1 MLTKVII
8 IGFVTIYFRISS
20 DLPIVFYMKI
30 PEILLNSLK
39 RWGIFIF
46 IVTTFVFLF
55 LIIHRKVYAYYSIQP
70 TYKINLAPLEVLHK
84 PDWCSEPYFSETIRA
99 SMQMSGQV
107 SLFDEGL
114 VNQLLNKYQKNGW
127 VAKVKSIE
135 KQFPNKMK
143 IQLELRR
150 PVAVVEIKKL
160 SNRSFYYLVDKNG
173 VRLPSEYYTIPP
185 IPVTLPVIVGV
196 RSSPPLA
203 GEKWLDKG
211 LSDALD
217 VAGVLK
223 KYQVYPK
230 LDVAIIDITNIAGK
244 VNKKSSEIVIVTKNN
259 VQIEWGRPIKTDKLF
274 EISAEEKIKNLYR
287 VLEISPQLQ
296 GIKYVKIQFDQ
307 PYIVLLESPKTPSAQ
322 SPQKRSR

>member
-1 MLTKVII
+1 
-8 IGFVTIYFRISS
+8 
-20 DLPIVFYMKI
+20 MKI
-30 PEILLNSLK
+30 PEILLYSLK

-46 IVTTFVFLF
+46 IITASIFLL

-70 TYKINLAPLEVLHK
+70 AHQINLSSLEVLNK
-84 PDWCSEPYFSETIRA
+84 PDWCAEPYFKDVIYG
-99 SMQMSGQV
+99 SMKLSGKV
-107 SLFDEGL
+107 SLFDNGFIS
-114 VNQLLNKYQKNGW
+114 QLLDKYNNNAW

-135 KQFPNKMK
+135 KQLPDKVIVK
-143 IQLELRR
+143 LELRK
-150 PVAVVEIKKL
+150 PVAVVEMKKW
-160 SNRSFYYLVDKNG
+160 SNRSSYYLVDKDS
-173 VRLPSEYYTIPP
+173 VRLPGEYYTIPSIP
-185 IPVTLPVIVGV
+185 ITLPVIVGV

-203 GEKWLDKG
+203 GAKWLDKG
-211 LSDALD
+211 LSNALD

-230 LDVAIIDITNIAGK
+230 LDVAGIDITNIDGK
-244 VNKKSSEIVIVTKNN
+244 INKKASEIVIVTKNN